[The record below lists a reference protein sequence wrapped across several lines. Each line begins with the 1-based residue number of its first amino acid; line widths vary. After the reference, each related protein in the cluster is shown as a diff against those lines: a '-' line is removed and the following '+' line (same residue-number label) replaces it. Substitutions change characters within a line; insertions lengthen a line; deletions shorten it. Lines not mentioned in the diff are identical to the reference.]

1 MPRSPIRI
9 AWIFAALYPFSL
21 FAVLAATFAYHN
33 AHSPNGV
40 LGVFFLLFAA
50 LTLYFGLRL
59 IAAFTDP
66 IPSWY
71 TSLCP
76 NLANLP
82 ESDSNRRGIFKICAF
97 FYVLMITVFIWVL
110 SFSYGEKPILLL
122 ERIAWPL
129 GFGLLIL
136 MLLTS
141 MVPIIVTLFTLWR
154 KRSNSGAQ
162 RESWQVKS

>member
-21 FAVLAATFAYHN
+21 FAVLAVTFAYHN
-33 AHSPNGV
+33 IHSPNGV

-50 LTLYFGLRL
+50 LALFFGLRL

-66 IPSWY
+66 VPFWY

-82 ESDSNRRGIFKICAF
+82 ESDGNRRGIFGVCAF
-97 FYVLMITVFIWVL
+97 MHVLMVTVLIGAL
-110 SFSYGEKPILLL
+110 SIEKPILLFKG
-122 ERIAWPL
+122 IALPL
-129 GFGLLIL
+129 GFGLLIF
-136 MLLTS
+136 LLLISVLRTL
-141 MVPIIVTLFTLWR
+141 VIVFTFWR

-162 RESWQVKS
+162 R